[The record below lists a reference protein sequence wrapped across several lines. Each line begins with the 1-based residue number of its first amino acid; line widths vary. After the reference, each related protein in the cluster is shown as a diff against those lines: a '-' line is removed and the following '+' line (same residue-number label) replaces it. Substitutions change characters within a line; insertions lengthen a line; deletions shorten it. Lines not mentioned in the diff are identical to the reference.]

1 MLKKHADLAIECGVN
16 KNNTVV
22 LQNGDILAVTKDGIK
37 RAGSMPADDV
47 YVDGNRIGDVSN
59 LVIRDRQ
66 KMSNDGILTII
77 CTLDM
82 KNKKLLVKPSVV
94 TRGFIL
100 VNENIDLIKDI
111 SNLSKTVVTETLNK
125 RKATF
130 SDIKGSLINNL
141 KPFLFERTGRRP
153 IIMPIIMDTK

>member
-1 MLKKHADLAIECGVN
+1 
-16 KNNTVV
+16 
-22 LQNGDILAVTKDGIK
+22 
-37 RAGSMPADDV
+37 
-47 YVDGNRIGDVSN
+47 
-59 LVIRDRQ
+59 
-66 KMSNDGILTII
+66 
-77 CTLDM
+77 M

-111 SNLSKTVVTETLNK
+111 SNLSKTVITETLNK

-141 KPFLFERTGRRP
+141 KPFLFEKTGRKP